1 MYLTHGQGGGFMN
14 NRFLIIDT
22 KILPDVFNKVVK
34 VKELLR
40 TGCVKDISEGVKK
53 VGISR
58 SSYYKYK
65 DSVFTLSEGIT
76 SHKVTIGLIL
86 AHKTGSLS
94 NILDKI
100 AQRSGNILTLNQDIP
115 INNAAAVSI
124 TFDASKLEVE
134 INELVEEISKLN
146 SVISVSLVAV
156 E

>member
-22 KILPDVFNKVVK
+22 KILPDVFDKVVK

>member
-1 MYLTHGQGGGFMN
+1 MN

-22 KILPDVFNKVVK
+22 KILPDVFDKVVK

-40 TGCVKDISEGVKK
+40 TGCVRDISEGVKK

-65 DSVFTLSEGIT
+65 DSVFTLSEGVT

-134 INELVEEISKLN
+134 INELVEEIGKLD
-146 SVISVSLVAV
+146 SVISVNLVAV

>member
-1 MYLTHGQGGGFMN
+1 MN
-14 NRFLIIDT
+14 NRFLVIDT

-134 INELVEEISKLN
+134 INELVEEIGKLD

>member
-1 MYLTHGQGGGFMN
+1 MN

-22 KILPDVFNKVVK
+22 KILPDVFDKVVK

>member
-22 KILPDVFNKVVK
+22 KILPDVFDKVVK

-100 AQRSGNILTLNQDIP
+100 AQKKGNILTLSQDIP
-115 INNAAAVSI
+115 INNAATVSI

-134 INELVEEISKLN
+134 INELVEEISKFD
-146 SVISVSLVAV
+146 SVINVNLVAV